1 MSNNHNMLLA
11 GLSMMTAMLF
21 ISCGDGISGPTAPG
35 SWYGWAVGEADASG
49 GLVLRTSN
57 GGVSWDRQISP
68 AIGSVHLEDVHTVD
82 SMCAWTVGFPSDGYG
97 MIARTVD
104 GGSSWQRL
112 GEQGV
117 IPFTGINAVH
127 AFDRN
132 TAWVIGDENT
142 ILHTTD
148 AGENWISMSDPA
160 YADFG
165 YDDIY
170 AYSANL
176 IWIVGGD
183 GNSGVILHSANG
195 GSTWELQGS
204 EFLLDSFPLIN
215 VSVVDDTTAWIV
227 GHGHTVARTIDGGDT
242 WELCVPDSLP
252 RTSMSDDANGVV
264 ALPSGWVLVTMD
276 YGKVY
281 ISENSGETWT
291 KQDVPTAELLLG
303 CCALDEQRTWAAA
316 EAMNASGGCIIGTT
330 NGGGVWGLQY
340 SSGLTGVSSISIAG
354 SQH

>member
-264 ALPSGWVLVTMD
+264 ALPSG
-276 YGKVY
+276 
-281 ISENSGETWT
+281 
-291 KQDVPTAELLLG
+291 
-303 CCALDEQRTWAAA
+303 
-316 EAMNASGGCIIGTT
+316 
-330 NGGGVWGLQY
+330 
-340 SSGLTGVSSISIAG
+340 
-354 SQH
+354 